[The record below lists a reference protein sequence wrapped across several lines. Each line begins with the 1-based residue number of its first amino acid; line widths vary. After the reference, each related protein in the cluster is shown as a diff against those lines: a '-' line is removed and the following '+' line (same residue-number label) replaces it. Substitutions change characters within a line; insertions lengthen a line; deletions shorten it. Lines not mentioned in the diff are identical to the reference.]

1 MSNRSQPLLKTIR
14 KGVSIYLIID
24 DEGEIN
30 LTYKKSANIKTFSLK
45 PYNMGSL
52 ICKDKS
58 IKIMFKNEFLQNIM
72 GLDIDIISSFINFR
86 EKDIINYQRIIDN
99 TDSDDDDNYN
109 SAFRELLQNK
119 FIKIQLAKKPF
130 IKKNVILYII
140 FNLIESYIQKYTTIR
155 TTFLREHDT
164 LLDQIGIN
172 FICYIVSNSIEKFFI
187 TYKNSENVSNK
198 QLFELFIK
206 LYNLIIYF
214 FETNLF
220 YINFFIIQYI
230 IY

>member
-1 MSNRSQPLLKTIR
+1 MSIRSQPLLKTIR

-45 PYNMGSL
+45 PYIMSSS

-99 TDSDDDDNYN
+99 TDNFN
-109 SAFRELLQNK
+109 SAFRELIQNK

-140 FNLIESYIQKYTTIR
+140 FNLIESYIQKYTTIK

-164 LLDQIGIN
+164 LLDQIGDN
-172 FICYIVSNSIEKFFI
+172 FICYIEKFFI
-187 TYKNSENVSNK
+187 TYKDSENVSNK

-214 FETNLF
+214 FENNLF